1 MFLCWAT
8 QTPPRARALGAR
20 ARTRWEVC
28 IAHNRKDAMLAY
40 ELKWTLNDDRSVFQI
55 KSFLVYVSLLCDTGP
70 SERAR
75 VGSARARTPALGFL
89 HCPQ

>member
-1 MFLCWAT
+1 
-8 QTPPRARALGAR
+8 
-20 ARTRWEVC
+20 
-28 IAHNRKDAMLAY
+28 MLAY

-75 VGSARARTPALGFL
+75 VGSARAPPSLGVL
-89 HCPQ
+89 HCPQSESRHDGVGTKVNP